1 MTGLLLTLALL
12 LALGAMA
19 RRIVARR
26 RIAAVA
32 STLPGAE
39 ADNAIVLDDVGEL
52 DTALR
57 ARRCICGGFLDNLGE
72 RSEKRADRMLRV
84 VRAECR
90 RCEREQ
96 LVYFDTGTV
105 LH

>member
-1 MTGLLLTLALL
+1 MTGLILTLALIA
-12 LALGAMA
+12 AL
-19 RRIVARR
+19 VAAGLRVLRRR

-32 STLPGAE
+32 AELPGAS
-39 ADNAIVLDDVGEL
+39 AAAAITLDDVGGL
-52 DTALR
+52 NDALR

-72 RSEKRADRMLRV
+72 RSQRHEDRMLRV

-90 RCEREQ
+90 RCERVQ
-96 LVYFDTGTV
+96 LVYFDPSRV